1 MWESYRAVEAGLGRE
16 ENFLSLED
24 VLMSQ
29 EKLPCRLESGLA
41 RLGFLDKG
49 GDTEHIPEVTQGSK
63 MELPLW
69 LVKGLYDNKRRIVSV
84 ELPKIYRE
92 GWRTVFSADANV
104 VDLHKMGPHY
114 YSFGSQLLNF
124 DSQRTQRSHRRCYR
138 LSSGASVA
146 SWTPPRTPTMRTPLG
161 WWPNWMNLSV
171 CYFGLDR
178 GVSTL
183 FRTGK
188 GGRRLRSQPP
198 AWCKVTRRE
207 SSMRQ
212 IHDASPEPALPVHHL
227 DLL

>member
-1 MWESYRAVEAGLGRE
+1 MWESYRAVGSGLGRE

-49 GDTEHIPEVTQGSK
+49 GDTENIPEGSK

-69 LVKGLYDNKRRIVSV
+69 LVKGLYDNKRRIISV

-104 VDLHKMGPHY
+104 VDLHKMAPHY

-124 DSQRTQRSHRRCYR
+124 DSPENTEIAQTLLQTFIGRFRRIMDSSQNAYNEDTSGLVAR
-138 LSSGASVA
+138 LDELE
-146 SWTPPRTPTMRTPLG
+146 RL
-161 WWPNWMNLSV
+161 
-171 CYFGLDR
+171 
-178 GVSTL
+178 L
-183 FRTGK
+183 FRAGQ
-188 GGRRLRSQPP
+188 GGLNAFQNWERGQASQIR
-198 AWCKVTRRE
+198 A
-207 SSMRQ
+207 SSLVQSYKKRKF
-212 IHDASPEPALPVHHL
+212 HETDT
-227 DLL
+227 